1 MFKVLREFTG
11 ESPSRESPSHWSSA
25 SGNIKYL
32 TIHLTL
38 QNHLIE
44 EPSNFISGSSSWHI
58 TTLPSFLAITFVV
71 VEICL

>member
-1 MFKVLREFTG
+1 MFKGLREFTG
-11 ESPSRESPSHWSSA
+11 GSPSRESPSHWSSA

-44 EPSNFISGSSSWHI
+44 ESSNFISGSSS
-58 TTLPSFLAITFVV
+58 
-71 VEICL
+71 